1 MRAEFLKVLS
11 PTFISVLT
19 KEEVRQM
26 LFYEEILVFIMLG
39 IFIAGLISMVFAS
52 FWVPYKNS
60 KGEYITKK

>member
-1 MRAEFLKVLS
+1 
-11 PTFISVLT
+11 
-19 KEEVRQM
+19 M